1 MLTANVLLNN
11 KKSRKIQIPVT
22 LRDFHKSYKIINSL
36 YIYSNYL
43 INAIM
48 NKVYFLV
55 LVLFVQNAVAQ
66 KTYIQCGRLIDG
78 VANTA
83 QTSVT
88 IIVEG
93 DKITDIQAGYL
104 SGAPNDKVIDLKS
117 KTVMPGLIDCHV
129 HLESQF
135 SKNTLL
141 EGFTLSDADIAYR
154 AAVYAKKTLMAGF
167 TTVRDLGGTGVNIS
181 LRKAIDRGLTEGP
194 HILTAGRAI
203 SASGGHMD
211 GSVGFRDDAF
221 NHKFGPDE
229 GVADGRDELVKAVRL
244 QVKRGSDVIKI
255 ASTGGVLDL
264 SENSSGAEFT
274 IDEIKAVV
282 ETAKDYGL
290 RVACHAHGAE
300 GIRRAILGG
309 VTSIEHGSYMNDED
323 MELAKKYGTY
333 LVPTIIAGK
342 SVADSAKIPGFF
354 PPVIAR
360 KAVEVGSQIQATF
373 GRAYKAGVK
382 IAFGTDAGVYAHGKN
397 YIEFQYMVEAG
408 MPPMEAIKAATTSAA
423 DLLGI
428 AEYTGSIIKGKAA
441 DIVAVDGNPLE
452 DIKTMKNVA
461 FVMKGGKI
469 YKQ

>member
-1 MLTANVLLNN
+1 MVKKFYFILLIFI
-11 KKSRKIQIPVT
+11 SSVA
-22 LRDFHKSYKIINSL
+22 F
-36 YIYSNYL
+36 
-43 INAIM
+43 
-48 NKVYFLV
+48 
-55 LVLFVQNAVAQ
+55 AQ

-78 VANTA
+78 I
-83 QTSVT
+83 SDKPLEHVT

-93 DKITDIQAGYL
+93 NMITDIQTGYVQGGAG
-104 SGAPNDKVIDLKS
+104 DRTIFLKD

-129 HLESQF
+129 HLEDQF
-135 SKNTLL
+135 SKNTIA
-141 EGFTLSDADIAYR
+141 EGFILTDADIAYQ
-154 AAVYAKKTLMAGF
+154 AQVYAKRTLMAGF

-181 LRKAIDRGLTEGP
+181 LRKAIKHGLVDGP
-194 HILTAGRAI
+194 RIITAGRAI

-211 GSVGFRDDAF
+211 NSVGFRDDAF
-221 NHKFGPDE
+221 NHKMGPDD
-229 GVADGRDELVKAVRL
+229 GVADGRDELIKAVRL
-244 QVKRGSDVIKI
+244 QIKRGSDVIKI

-264 SENSSGAEFT
+264 SENGSGAEFT

-309 VTSIEHGSYMNDED
+309 VTSIEHGTFMNEED

-342 SVADSAKIPGFF
+342 SVADSAKIPGYF

-360 KAVEVGSQIQATF
+360 KALEVGTQIQKNF
-373 GRAYKAGVK
+373 GKAYKSGVK

-408 MPPMEAIKAATTSAA
+408 MPPMEAIKAATVNAA
-423 DLLGI
+423 DLLGMSDQI
-428 AEYTGSIIKGKAA
+428 GSISKGKSA
-441 DIVAVDGNPLE
+441 DIVAIDGDPLS
-452 DIKTMKNVA
+452 DIKTMKNMA
-461 FVMKGGKI
+461 FVMKEGNI
-469 YKQ
+469 YTNQ

>member
-1 MLTANVLLNN
+1 MIRKFYFILL
-11 KKSRKIQIPVT
+11 
-22 LRDFHKSYKIINSL
+22 L
-36 YIYSNYL
+36 
-43 INAIM
+43 
-48 NKVYFLV
+48 
-55 LVLFVQNAVAQ
+55 LFSSAAFAQ
-66 KTYIQCGRLIDG
+66 KTYIQCGKFIDG
-78 VANTA
+78 ISNTA
-83 QTSVT
+83 QTEVT
-88 IIVEG
+88 IVVEG
-93 DKITDIQAGYL
+93 NKIADIQKGYVT
-104 SGAPNDKVIDLKS
+104 GNPGDKLISLKD

-141 EGFTLSDADIAYR
+141 EGFTFTDADIAYH
-154 AAVYAKKTLMAGF
+154 AAVYAKRTLMAGF
-167 TTVRDLGGTGVNIS
+167 TTVRDCGGTGVNIS
-181 LRKAIDRGLTEGP
+181 LRKAVQQGLVDGP
-194 HILTAGRAI
+194 RIITAGRAI

-211 GSVGFRDDAF
+211 PSVGFRDDAF
-221 NHKFGPDE
+221 NHKMGPDD
-229 GVADGRDELVKAVRL
+229 GIADGRDELIKAVRL
-244 QVKRGSDVIKI
+244 QIKRGSDVIKI

-264 SENSSGAEFT
+264 SEDGSGAEFT

-309 VTSIEHGSYMNDED
+309 VTSIEHGTFMNAED

-342 SVADSAKIPGFF
+342 SVADSAKIPGYF

-360 KAVEVGSQIQATF
+360 KAIEVGTQIQQNFAK
-373 GRAYKAGVK
+373 AYKAGVK

-428 AEYTGSIIKGKAA
+428 SDKTGSISKGKMA
-441 DIVAVDGNPLE
+441 DIIAVDGDPLA
-452 DIKTMKNVA
+452 DIKVMKNVS
-461 FVMKGGKI
+461 FVMKEGKI
-469 YKQ
+469 YNQ

>member
-1 MLTANVLLNN
+1 LQLADL
-11 KKSRKIQIPVT
+11 
-22 LRDFHKSYKIINSL
+22 IITTMVKNL
-36 YIYSNYL
+36 
-43 INAIM
+43 
-48 NKVYFLV
+48 YFL
-55 LVLFVQNAVAQ
+55 LLLFITPAAFAQ
-66 KTYIQCGRLIDG
+66 KTYIQCGKLIDG
-78 VANTA
+78 MSNTL

-93 DKITDIQAGYL
+93 NRIIDIQKGYTNGGAG
-104 SGAPNDKVIDLKS
+104 DKVISLQN

-129 HLESQF
+129 HLENEQN
-135 SKNTLL
+135 KNTLL
-141 EGFTLSDADIAYR
+141 EVFTLSDADIAYN
-154 AAVYAKKTLMAGF
+154 AAVNAKKTLMAGF
-167 TTVRDLGGTGVNIS
+167 TTVRDLGGSGVNIS
-181 LRKAIDRGLTEGP
+181 LRKAVQKGLVDGP
-194 HILTAGRAI
+194 RIITAGRAI

-221 NHKFGPDE
+221 NHKMGPDD
-229 GVADGRDELVKAVRL
+229 GVADGRDELIKAVRL
-244 QVKRGSDVIKI
+244 QIKRGSDVIKI

-264 SENSSGAEFT
+264 SENGSGVAFS

-290 RVACHAHGAE
+290 KVACHAHGAE

-309 VTSIEHGSYMNDED
+309 VASIEHGTYMNEED
-323 MELAKKYGTY
+323 MALAKKYGTY

-342 SVADSAKIPGFF
+342 SVSDSAKIKGYF

-360 KAVEVGSQIQATF
+360 KALEVGSLIQQTF

-428 AEYTGSIIKGKAA
+428 ADKTGSISKGKFA
-441 DIVAVDGNPLE
+441 DIIAIDGDPLQ
-452 DIKTMKNVA
+452 DIKAMKNVT
-461 FVMKGGKI
+461 FIMKEGKI
-469 YKQ
+469 YNQ